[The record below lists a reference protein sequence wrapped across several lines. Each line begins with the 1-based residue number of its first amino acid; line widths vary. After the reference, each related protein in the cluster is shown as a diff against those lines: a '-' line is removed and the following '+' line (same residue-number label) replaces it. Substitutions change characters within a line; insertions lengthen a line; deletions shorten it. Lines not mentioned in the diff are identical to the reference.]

1 MREQL
6 SLIITLISRG
16 EGHELPRFWQI
27 NYPYSN
33 EGAGAGVDY
42 ANHITYYC
50 HLPSPQIFGPST
62 PSAGCRIVMRFSQ
75 FKLGCSYVGYRI
87 LNKGKRAR
95 K

>member
-33 EGAGAGVDY
+33 EGVGADY
-42 ANHITYYC
+42 ANHITTATS
-50 HLPSPQIFGPST
+50 HPPRFLDLPLPLP
-62 PSAGCRIVMRFSQ
+62 AVE
-75 FKLGCSYVGYRI
+75 
-87 LNKGKRAR
+87 
-95 K
+95 